1 MSGEKAVSLQADYYQ
16 ERDNKLNYSA
26 LTPLAEVS

>member
-1 MSGEKAVSLQADYYQ
+1 LQADYYQ